1 MENNDLIGNL
11 RNAADALEKFQQA
24 SQETQ
29 TGLQNAMQE
38 DSTNEDSNAWNF
50 EDTIDTLISRITGGY
65 TYYNIP
71 WDERNKPKRDNNRYN
86 VMDDSGDN
94 IEVNKTAEEVLDF
107 ANTLF
112 HYDMADNDESELKSF
127 DDAKNALESNGYKVV
142 NVEDT
147 NQLSLFPKEK
157 KEKVEV
163 SDDKVLSKMSD
174 SELDRI
180 YHNMDPFKANG
191 LKKAIQLLKLNKQQ
205 EAYTALRSLMDSL
218 REEKIN
224 ENNFV
229 DSKIFTIIAESE
241 KPKLTKEDILT
252 FIKKNKNEK
261 SN

>member
-1 MENNDLIGNL
+1 MEDNDLIGNL
-11 RNAADALEKFQQA
+11 RKAADSLEKFQQA
-24 SQETQ
+24 SQDTQ
-29 TGLQNAMQE
+29 TDIQNAMQE
-38 DSTNEDSNAWNF
+38 DSTDNESNTWDF
-50 EDTIDTLISRITGGY
+50 KDTIDTLVSRVTGGY
-65 TYYNIP
+65 TYYDIP
-71 WDERNKPKRDNNRYN
+71 WDERNKPKQDNNRYN
-86 VMDDSGDN
+86 IMDDSGDN
-94 IEVNKTAEEVLDF
+94 VEVNKTSQDVLDF

-112 HYDMADNDESELKSF
+112 HYDMADNDETELKSF
-127 DDAKNALESNGYKVV
+127 DDAKNALESTGYKVI

-191 LKKAIQLLKLNKQQ
+191 LKKAIQLLKLDKQQ

-224 ENNFV
+224 ENNFAE
-229 DSKIFTIIAESE
+229 SKIFTIIAEAE
-241 KPKLTKEDILT
+241 KPKLTKADILNYLNR
-252 FIKKNKNEK
+252 K
-261 SN
+261 